1 MPDRHAF
8 QAHIG
13 PMRPTSVGELRLQS
27 ADPRQHP
34 LIQPNYLTTE
44 QDRREMRD
52 AVKLTREIFAQAAF
66 EPFRGTEMAPGEGI
80 TTDDE
85 IDAFVRQK
93 SDSAY
98 HPSCTCKMGGD
109 EMSVVDAQTRVH
121 GLENL
126 RIVDASIMPDIVSGN
141 LNAPTIMMAEKA
153 ADMILGNPA
162 LPQSEAPV
170 YASKNWQVAQ
180 R

>member
-1 MPDRHAF
+1 V
-8 QAHIG
+8 Q
-13 PMRPTSVGELRLQS
+13 T
-27 ADPRQHP
+27 
-34 LIQPNYLTTE
+34 
-44 QDRREMRD
+44 D
-52 AVKLTREIFAQAAF
+52 A
-66 EPFRGTEMAPGEGI
+66 
-80 TTDDE
+80 E

-98 HPSCTCKMGGD
+98 HPSCTCRMGVD
-109 EMSVVDAQTRVH
+109 DMSVVDAEARVH

-153 ADMILGNPA
+153 ADLIRGKKPEKPA
-162 LPQSEAPV
+162 NAAV
-170 YASKNWQVAQ
+170 YASKNWRLSQ